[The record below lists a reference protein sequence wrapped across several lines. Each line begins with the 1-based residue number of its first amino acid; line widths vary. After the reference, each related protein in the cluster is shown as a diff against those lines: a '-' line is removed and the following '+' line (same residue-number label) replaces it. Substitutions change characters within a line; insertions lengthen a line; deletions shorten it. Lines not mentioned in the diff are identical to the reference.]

1 MLIIKFLALLSF
13 LQLHLANGD
22 DESIIIVAIP
32 QASSEESASWERGE
46 EILPGAVVASKSINN
61 NSQLNTS
68 LTLLVIDN
76 GQVPSSGY
84 SYSWDVMKTVANLTS
99 QDRLGKVA
107 GIAGVLHPNVLLAL
121 NSFHIPIAS
130 LVHYGGLPY
139 IPNVFYMTASAS
151 VVADSI
157 AALVEYFS
165 IDTMG
170 LITDTYHWYYSRMS
184 NQLSKAAKI
193 HVSLYIQIGQQ
204 YSLSK
209 ITTRLSR
216 STVKVIFLSAN
227 PSVSIQVLC
236 EAYKAG
242 LKWPMYAWILLGFP
256 FSGEYQHA
264 NDNCSTQEVLEGI
277 IILKLAHCQAES
289 DIMHNSSSG
298 NPFAYVLHDAIWK
311 LAVAVTTANHSLYS
325 QQNVPLYP
333 KVYFYQVFNGTLR
346 PSGVYENE

>member
-68 LTLLVIDN
+68 LTLLVINN

-170 LITDTYHWYYSRMS
+170 LITDTYHWYYNRMS

-193 HVSLYIQIGQQ
+193 HVLLYIQIGQQ

-227 PSVSIQVLC
+227 PSVSI
-236 EAYKAG
+236 
-242 LKWPMYAWILLGFP
+242 
-256 FSGEYQHA
+256 
-264 NDNCSTQEVLEGI
+264 
-277 IILKLAHCQAES
+277 
-289 DIMHNSSSG
+289 
-298 NPFAYVLHDAIWK
+298 
-311 LAVAVTTANHSLYS
+311 
-325 QQNVPLYP
+325 
-333 KVYFYQVFNGTLR
+333 
-346 PSGVYENE
+346 